1 MTVYFVGLEHR
12 STQAH
17 PILAASVTSIHV
29 HHVQA
34 QSKVQEILHNFTTST
49 RGELRQR
56 PTIMIWV
63 GALQSLRQLGES
75 DSQGIIKRFNEGV
88 PPNAQLL
95 GQKATAVKNLLDVFP
110 EPALAMV
117 RDHVQTHG
125 WANCAFHDDGLST
138 KKLLPGWKFRPGKA
152 GSWPEWSKVTPQSC
166 LLTIQH
172 AIATFLKTDEDK
184 RRKFTKSDL
193 EKLAEQ
199 TAFVCG
205 IADTA
210 QRELPITDQ
219 EIAAAWL
226 DPFVQGELGVTLE
239 VQSCMAKKDEKL
251 TPRGV
256 KQLADLIL
264 GSSHDNDNEFCCC
277 CCFQTVQN

>member
-1 MTVYFVGLEHR
+1 M
-12 STQAH
+12 
-17 PILAASVTSIHV
+17 TSIHV

-34 QSKVQEILHNFTTST
+34 QSKVQEVLHNFTTST

-75 DSQGIIKRFNEGV
+75 DAQSVIKRFNSDV
-88 PPNAQLL
+88 PKDSQLL

-110 EPALAMV
+110 EKALAMV
-117 RDHVQTHG
+117 REHVQAHG
-125 WANCAFHDDGLST
+125 WANCAFHDEGLST
-138 KKLLPGWKFRPGKA
+138 KKLLPGWKFRPNVG
-152 GSWPEWSKVTPQSC
+152 GSWPDWSKVTPQSC
-166 LLTIQH
+166 MLTIQH
-172 AIATFLKTDEDK
+172 AIATFLKTDEEK
-184 RRKFTKSDL
+184 RKKFTKSDS

-199 TAFVCG
+199 SAFVCG
-205 IADTA
+205 IAEAA

-219 EIAAAWL
+219 EISAAWL

-239 VQSCMAKKDEKL
+239 VQSCMARKDEKL

-256 KQLADLIL
+256 KQLAVLIL
-264 GSSHDNDNEFCCC
+264 GLSHDHALCLFKFNPFIYGVKDK
-277 CCFQTVQN
+277 V